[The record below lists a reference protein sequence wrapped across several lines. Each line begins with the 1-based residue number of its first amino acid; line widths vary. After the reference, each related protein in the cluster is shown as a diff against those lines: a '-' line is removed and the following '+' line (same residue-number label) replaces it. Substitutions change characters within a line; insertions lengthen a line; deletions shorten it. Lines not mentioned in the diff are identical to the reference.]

1 MDESRGRPRTKQ
13 CPFCGETIK
22 AEAVKCRFCA
32 EFLRE
37 PPRPWEPSAE
47 PSAGQGADSSSSPVA
62 PVDRPARTRR
72 PASPRQPLAPR
83 SPAVAPVAMA
93 WDRADVDAADPD
105 ELTGDEAAGDEVAG
119 DEVAGDEVAGDEV
132 EDDEAAD
139 DDLDRRRGVVPGPPP
154 PGEQF
159 LFEGTASRLLLV
171 GHLLG
176 LVALLGLGLGYAYW
190 LQPQL
195 TGWGLSAPAQV
206 QLGGAVRLGLGGA
219 ALVLLLLLTKRWT
232 ELASRI
238 YRVAEDRIEVERGL
252 FAKTVDNVEAWR
264 IQDVTLRQTTAQA
277 LLGLGTVHVISSDKT
292 DPELAIGPVR
302 RARWLYREL
311 RRIQAVGDSQRNVL
325 QVER

>member
-1 MDESRGRPRTKQ
+1 
-13 CPFCGETIK
+13 
-22 AEAVKCRFCA
+22 
-32 EFLRE
+32 
-37 PPRPWEPSAE
+37 
-47 PSAGQGADSSSSPVA
+47 
-62 PVDRPARTRR
+62 
-72 PASPRQPLAPR
+72 
-83 SPAVAPVAMA
+83 
-93 WDRADVDAADPD
+93 
-105 ELTGDEAAGDEVAG
+105 
-119 DEVAGDEVAGDEV
+119 
-132 EDDEAAD
+132 
-139 DDLDRRRGVVPGPPP
+139 
-154 PGEQF
+154 
-159 LFEGTASRLLLV
+159 
-171 GHLLG
+171 
-176 LVALLGLGLGYAYW
+176 
-190 LQPQL
+190 
-195 TGWGLSAPAQV
+195 
-206 QLGGAVRLGLGGA
+206 VRLGLGGA

>member
-105 ELTGDEAAGDEVAG
+105 ELTGDEA
-119 DEVAGDEVAGDEV
+119 AGDEV